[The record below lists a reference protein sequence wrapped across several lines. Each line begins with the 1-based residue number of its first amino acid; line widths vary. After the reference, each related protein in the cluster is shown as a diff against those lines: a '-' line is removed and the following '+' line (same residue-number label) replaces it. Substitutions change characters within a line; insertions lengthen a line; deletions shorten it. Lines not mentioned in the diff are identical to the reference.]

1 MNHLDAVERLS
12 NRYFVMRH
20 GQSKANLAGIIVSR
34 IETDAA
40 GDYGLSEVG
49 REQVLA
55 AARSGRL
62 PAGTLVCSSDFARAA
77 QTAQIM
83 AEYLGSPEVVLTAA
97 LRERSFGGWEGTP
110 VANYHQVWAA
120 DQADT
125 ADQTDQAD
133 QADETGNARAGR
145 NGVESASDALT
156 RATAF
161 IVDLERRHADLDILL
176 VSHGDTLQILQAGF
190 GRMDSARHRQLP
202 HLETAEI
209 RPMHLT
215 ARA

>member
-1 MNHLDAVERLS
+1 MNHLEALERLR

-34 IETDAA
+34 VETDAS
-40 GDYGLSEVG
+40 GDFGLSEVG
-49 REQVLA
+49 RQQVLA

-77 QTAQIM
+77 QTAGLM
-83 AEYLGSPEVVLTAA
+83 AGYLGSSAVVVTAA

-110 VANYHQVWAA
+110 VANYHEVWAA
-120 DQADT
+120 DEAG
-125 ADQTDQAD
+125 AP
-133 QADETGNARAGR
+133 GNE
-145 NGVESASDALT
+145 VEPAAAVLD

-161 IVDLERRHADLDILL
+161 IVELEGQHAGLDILL

-190 GRMDSARHRQLP
+190 GRMDPARHRRLP

-209 RPMHLT
+209 RRMHLAAT
-215 ARA
+215 GGRCCGPPIT